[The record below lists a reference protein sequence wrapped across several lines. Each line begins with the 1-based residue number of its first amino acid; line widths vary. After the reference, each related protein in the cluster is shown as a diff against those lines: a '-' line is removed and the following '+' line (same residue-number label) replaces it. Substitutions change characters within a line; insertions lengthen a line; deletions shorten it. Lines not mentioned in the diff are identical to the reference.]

1 MKSLT
6 KKLFAMSLAIVMAL
20 SAVACSAPEEE
31 TTQAPASEAS
41 TESEA
46 PAEAPPPD
54 NEDMNIE
61 FWNLGTTGVDKVI
74 YESMTA
80 IANELVP
87 EGYTVTMVP
96 TVNDQYKEKIVLAMS
111 SGECPDIYTSWSGGP
126 MIEYIES
133 GFAFPVT
140 ELVEAN
146 PVGEMAMDAALAQG
160 TYNGEIYGVP
170 FINTSIVGV
179 FYNKA
184 MFEEYGVTIPTT
196 VSELEAA
203 ADTFVANGII
213 PFALANQ
220 PQWTGSM
227 YFMSLATR
235 FAGLDPFNAAV
246 SGEGSFEHESYVY
259 AGEKIQE
266 WVNNGYFPEGM
277 NSMSPDDGQDRA
289 LLYQEAAAMMV
300 HGSWNTGSLRN
311 DSEEFYQNIGW
322 FPFPAV
328 DGSDADASIQIG
340 TIGDQFLHFYC
351 EGEKQ
356 EAAFE
361 VINGFYTEENIQF
374 VAEQGYNP
382 PVNNI
387 LDYVTDPVAIQ
398 IMEAALSASNVQLW
412 YDQYLPPAVA
422 DVHKSTSQ
430 QIFGLEITPEE
441 ANAALQAE
449 MEAYLAG

>member
-1 MKSLT
+1 MKNGIA
-6 KKLFAMSLAIVMAL
+6 KKLFALSLAAVMTV
-20 SAVACSAPEEE
+20 SFVGCSTPTEE
-31 TTQAPASEAS
+31 AAS
-41 TESEA
+41 TEPTSSATEDTTTEA
-46 PAEAPPPD
+46 PAPD
-54 NEDMNIE
+54 NDDMEIE
-61 FWNLGTTGVDKVI
+61 FWNLGTTGVDKIV

-80 IANELVP
+80 TANELVP
-87 EGYTVTMVP
+87 EGYSITMVP

-133 GFAFPVT
+133 GFAYPVT
-140 ELVEAN
+140 DLVEAN

-160 TYNGEIYGVP
+160 TYNDEIYGVP
-170 FINTSIVGV
+170 FINSSIVGV
-179 FYNKA
+179 FYNTE
-184 MFEEYGVTIPTT
+184 MFEEYNVEVPTT
-196 VSELEAA
+196 VEELEAV
-203 ADTFVANGII
+203 ADVFVANGII

-227 YFMSLATR
+227 YFMNFATR
-235 FAGLDPFNAAV
+235 YGGLEPFQAAV
-246 SGEGSFEHESYVY
+246 SGEGSFEDESYVY

-266 WVNNGYFPEGM
+266 WVNKGYFPEGM

-289 LLYQEAAAMMV
+289 LMYQEQAAMMV
-300 HGSWNTGSLRN
+300 HGSWQTGSLKS
-311 DSEEFYQNIGW
+311 DSEEFYAKVGW

-328 DGSDADASIQIG
+328 EGSDADASIQIG

-356 EAAFE
+356 AAAFE

-374 VAEQGYNP
+374 VAEQGYYP
-382 PVNNI
+382 PVKNI
-387 LDYVTDPVAIQ
+387 LDYVTDPVSIQ
-398 IMEAALSASNVQLW
+398 IQEAALAASDVQLW

-430 QIFGLEITPEE
+430 QLFGLEITPEE